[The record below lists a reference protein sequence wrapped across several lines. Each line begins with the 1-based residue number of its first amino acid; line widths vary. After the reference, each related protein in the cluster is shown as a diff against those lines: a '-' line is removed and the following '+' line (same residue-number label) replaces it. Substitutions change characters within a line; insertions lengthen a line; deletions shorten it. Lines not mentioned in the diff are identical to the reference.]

1 MSYLHCLQCSHAYN
15 LAVTPI
21 CPVCPVTA
29 TVVDAEEDILAA
41 ADALARAMAR
51 ATPAERTAAATRIQ
65 QLAVPAPAVISKGPP
80 APRLLTRIAE
90 SLVDR
95 VVPALNDLA
104 EQAQKKAREAAPKVI
119 AMLPRRATSVLRRM
133 RALAA

>member
-1 MSYLHCLQCSHAYN
+1 MSYLHCPQCSHAYN
-15 LAVTPI
+15 LAVTSI
-21 CPVCPVTA
+21 CPCCPVA
-29 TVVDAEEDILAA
+29 VTVVDAEEDILAA

-65 QLAVPAPAVISKGPP
+65 QLAVPAPTVITRAPP
-80 APRLLTRIAE
+80 APTLLTRLAE

-95 VVPALNDLA
+95 VAPRLGELA
-104 EQAQKKAREAAPKVI
+104 EQAQKKAREAAPKVL
-119 AMLPRRATSVLRRM
+119 ALLPRRATSVWRRV

>member
-1 MSYLHCLQCSHAYN
+1 MSYLHCPQCSHAYN
-15 LAVTPI
+15 LAVTSTCPC
-21 CPVCPVTA
+21 CPVVA

-51 ATPAERTAAATRIQ
+51 ATPAERTAAAARIQ
-65 QLAVPAPAVISKGPP
+65 QLAVPTPPVIAKAPP
-80 APRLLTRIAE
+80 APRLLTRLAE

-95 VVPALNDLA
+95 VVPRLGDLA
-104 EQAQKKAREAAPKVI
+104 EQARKKAREAAPKVL
-119 AMLPRRATSVLRRM
+119 ALLPRRATSVLRRV